1 MMNPGRLLP
10 VLVLL
15 GLGLGLGLQ
24 GCGPSRSSLKAN
36 SAGTTASIKD
46 IRMWH
51 APTRSRIVFDM
62 DRRATFK
69 AFKLAAPDRVVIDLH
84 NAKINSAI
92 PAAAT
97 TGQFIRRIRP
107 GTRNKTTT
115 RLVFDIDQPVRY
127 AVQMLKPSGRYQY
140 RLVVD
145 FYHRDAVVEA
155 DKPPAVRRP
164 GGPKSELLILL
175 DPGHGGEDPGAVGK
189 RAYEKNVVL
198 QIAKKLQ
205 ARVNKYPGLRA
216 ELTRTGDYYI
226 SLRKR
231 TRIAR
236 RRGAYLFVSIHADA
250 VKNKSARG
258 ASVYTL
264 SERGASSESARWL
277 ANKENSSDLL
287 GGVSLADK
295 DDQLAG
301 VLLDLA
307 KSNTANESVSFGRD
321 VLAEL
326 KKIGHVHSKRVEKA
340 GFVVLKSPDIPSI
353 LVETAYITNPK
364 EEKLLMNSK
373 HQERIAGAVAAGIA
387 RYLTKIGHH
396 FAAR

>member
-1 MMNPGRLLP
+1 MNPGRLLP

-15 GLGLGLGLQ
+15 GLGLGLQ
-24 GCGPSRSSLKAN
+24 GCGPSRSTLTAN

-62 DRRATFK
+62 DRRAAFN
-69 AFKLAAPDRVVIDLH
+69 AFKLAAPDRVVIDLR

-92 PAAAT
+92 PAPAT

-107 GTRNKTTT
+107 GTRNKNTT
-115 RLVFDIDQPVRY
+115 RLVFDLDQPVRY
-127 AVQMLKPSGRYQY
+127 SVQMFKPSGRYQY

-155 DKPPAVRRP
+155 DKPPASLPRP
-164 GGPKSELLILL
+164 GGPKSKSLIVV
-175 DPGHGGEDPGAVGK
+175 DPGHGGEDPGAVGR
-189 RAYEKNVVL
+189 RAHEKNVVL

-205 ARVNKYPGLRA
+205 ARINKYPDMRA

-236 RRGAYLFVSIHADA
+236 SRGAYLFVSIHADA

-326 KKIGHVHSKRVEKA
+326 KKIGRVHSQRVEKA

-353 LVETAYITNPK
+353 LVETAYITNPV

-373 HQERIAGAVAAGIA
+373 HQERIAGAIAAGIA
-387 RYLTKIGHH
+387 RYLTKIGRR